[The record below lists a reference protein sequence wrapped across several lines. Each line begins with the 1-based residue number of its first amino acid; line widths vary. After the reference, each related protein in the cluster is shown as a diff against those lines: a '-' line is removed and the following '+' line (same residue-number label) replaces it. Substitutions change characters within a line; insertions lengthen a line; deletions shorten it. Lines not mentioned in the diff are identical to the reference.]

1 MKELLKAEDAKKE
14 DVILWIGADHSFRIL
29 YQSRV
34 NVLPEDTVELV
45 YTHNQDKLIVITDK
59 GELVIQR
66 LKDIGSH
73 NMKSAAVN
81 PAEQWGLKGN
91 IVFCSSMMHDYK
103 ELVFLSNQNNLK
115 KIKKDVLLSFKKF
128 PTTVM
133 SLQDKEKI
141 IAVEAVRDQDKI
153 GVLSQK
159 GYLSLFPEEQCR
171 PMGKT
176 AAGVKAIT
184 LEDETDGPAAL
195 FIYKSEP
202 FIMINGTNAAKMIA
216 LEDLRFGKSQFGKRG
231 GKVVQVAEIE
241 GKDKITGGIAMV
253 EGSVRIKLTTG
264 ELKTI
269 HSDKVLLDMP
279 DTPMEKI
286 VTGTIERI
294 YRPWEEKAE
303 NTAWKE
309 ERKAETKAEKKAEAE
324 SDEE

>member
-1 MKELLKAEDAKKE
+1 
-14 DVILWIGADHSFRIL
+14 
-29 YQSRV
+29 
-34 NVLPEDTVELV
+34 
-45 YTHNQDKLIVITDK
+45 
-59 GELVIQR
+59 
-66 LKDIGSH
+66 
-73 NMKSAAVN
+73 
-81 PAEQWGLKGN
+81 
-91 IVFCSSMMHDYK
+91 MMHDYK
-103 ELVFLSNQNNLK
+103 ELVFLTSHNNLK
-115 KIKKDVLLSFKKF
+115 KIDKELLLSFKKF

-133 SLQDKEKI
+133 NLSDKEKI
-141 IAVEAVRDQDKI
+141 IAVEAVRTGDKI
-153 GVLSQK
+153 GILSQR
-159 GYLSLFPEEQCR
+159 GYLSLFPEVGVR

-176 AAGVKAIT
+176 AGGVKAIAV
-184 LEDETDGPAAL
+184 EENDAPAAL
-195 FIYKSEP
+195 LIYKDEP

-216 LEDLRFGKSQFGKRG
+216 VEDLVFGKSQFGKRG

-294 YRPWEEKAE
+294 YRPWEEKSE

-324 SDEE
+324 EDAE